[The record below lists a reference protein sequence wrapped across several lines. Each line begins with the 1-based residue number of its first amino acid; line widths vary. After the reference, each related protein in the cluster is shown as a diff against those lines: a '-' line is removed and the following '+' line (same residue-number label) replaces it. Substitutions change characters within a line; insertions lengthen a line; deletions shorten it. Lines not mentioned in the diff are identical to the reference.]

1 VKIAALVVCVLA
13 LLAPAAGAVLTVTPT
28 VGGTLGSNG
37 WYRSNVTVHWTW
49 SDPGATRVMPVSGC
63 GDALLTTDTPPSG
76 SPFSCTV
83 KSVVGSG
90 NTTTTTTVTTDLT
103 VHLDRT
109 APTSIR
115 ATTARA
121 PDVAPWFNKPVGVT
135 WSGVDTSS
143 GVAVCTAI
151 TYAGPFLA
159 GGPLTGTCTDR
170 AGNVSAPV
178 PFALDYDSVPP
189 TIGGLAATPDV
200 GRATLAWQAAGAAS
214 YTLQRTTIGR
224 PRSTKVVYTGTIP
237 SFTDG
242 GLRVGRRYTFR
253 LTATDP
259 AGNAATAS
267 MKVALTELV
276 APAAGASVTLPTLLR
291 WNPVSRA
298 DYYNVQLFRDGHKIL
313 SRWPRD
319 HRLQLPQRWRF
330 AGRTRHLRPGTY
342 RWFVWPG
349 IGPRSRNHYGRV
361 LGTRSFTVLES

>member
-1 VKIAALVVCVLA
+1 VKIAALVVCLLA
-13 LLAPAAGAVLTVTPT
+13 LTAAAASAAPVITWTLNGTP
-28 VGGTLGSNG
+28 GTNG
-37 WYRSNVTVHWTW
+37 WFRSDVAVVWTVN
-49 SDPGATRVMPVSGC
+49 DPDPANKLRLPLVGC
-63 GDALLTTDTPPSG
+63 PNLTLTTDTTPSG
-76 SPFSCTV
+76 TR
-83 KSVVGSG
+83 VVCSATSDGPNG
-90 NTTTTTTVTTDLT
+90 LVLT
-103 VHLDRT
+103 ATQPLTIFIDRT
-109 APTSIR
+109 PPTSINANASR
-115 ATTARA
+115 P
-121 PDVAPWFNKPVGVT
+121 PDVAPWFNKPVAVI
-135 WSGVDTSS
+135 WSGVDASS
-143 GVAVCTAI
+143 GIAACTSI
-151 TYAGPFLA
+151 TYAGPVLA

-178 PFALDYDSVPP
+178 PFALDYDSIPP

-253 LTATDP
+253 LTAIDP
-259 AGNAATAS
+259 AGNAASAA
-267 MKVALTELV
+267 MNVRLTPLV
-276 APAAGASVTLPTLLR
+276 SPLARASVAAPPLLR

-319 HRLQLPQRWRF
+319 HRFQLPERWRY

-349 IGPRSRNHYGRV
+349 IGPRSRNHYGRL
-361 LGTRSFTVLES
+361 LGTRSFTVLKS